1 MFPIAWVVVEGE
13 NQASWTWF
21 ISLLMTDL
29 RIIDGYGWTIIS
41 DQQKGL
47 ANAVAGFLPRA
58 EHRNCAR
65 HIYSNWK
72 KKGHSSDILRN
83 LFWKAVKCTTREGFQ
98 RVIGQMETLKE
109 ASAQDFVEVGVQ
121 KFCRAFISEKPKC
134 EVIDNNMSECFNS
147 FILPSR
153 SQPIIDMLEY
163 IRRAVMERIVKK
175 RELFSESADSL
186 CPQIRRVLE
195 DNRLKC
201 RTCSVIHARILLPAF
216 TLSEQTLLITSTNGS
231 YLFPPLAKK
240 QPGRPKRRRRIDASE
255 ARPSGVRLTKKG
267 VQMHCSLCNQGG
279 HNRKTCNNTRPQPA
293 YEGSQFSSGGFS
305 KLLKSMTKF
314 QV

>member
-1 MFPIAWVVVEGE
+1 MLCTKNLIRFD
-13 NQASWTWF
+13 
-21 ISLLMTDL
+21 IS
-29 RIIDGYGWTIIS
+29 
-41 DQQKGL
+41 QGL
-47 ANAVAGFLPRA
+47 ANAVAGLLPHA

-109 ASAQDFVEVGVQ
+109 ADAQDFVEVGVQ

-175 RELFSESADSL
+175 RELFSESVDSL

-201 RTCSVIHARILLPAF
+201 RTCSVIHA
-216 TLSEQTLLITSTNGS
+216 S
-231 YLFPPLAKK
+231 YLKFEVSTHGEGFVVDLHAQHCTCRYWAITGIPCPHSIACIHFIRADPTNYVNEWLKTDSYQLA
-240 QPGRPKRRRRIDASE
+240 
-255 ARPSGVRLTKKG
+255 
-267 VQMHCSLCNQGG
+267 
-279 HNRKTCNNTRPQPA
+279 
-293 YEGSQFSSGGFS
+293 
-305 KLLKSMTKF
+305 
-314 QV
+314 